1 MQAKKDEQGFMSAET
16 QNHRFINVLQ
26 LAYLGAVK
34 ISEDKYVIPSH
45 IVDKI
50 ETELDFNTTLTK
62 KKDIIEEQ
70 KKKYRK
76 RQSYLFFSN
85 ILCASNYESY
95 NVAREILLSINSKID
110 KVATSMTHMR
120 YSMESLHL
128 ALDDYFGTNKVMVT
142 PSRFLYKKNKLKSK
156 SKPKVS
162 KNKKV
167 SKTRKKLVDLDQE
180 DVPF

>member
-16 QNHRFINVLQ
+16 QNHRFINILQ

-85 ILCASNYESY
+85 ILSASNYESY
-95 NVAREILLSINSKID
+95 DVARETLLSINKKID
-110 KVATSMTHMR
+110 KLATSMTHMR

-128 ALDDYFGTNKVMVT
+128 ALDDYFGTNKVIVT

-156 SKPKVS
+156 LS

-167 SKTRKKLVDLDQE
+167 SKTRKKVVDLDQE
-180 DVPF
+180 EVPF

>member
-16 QNHRFINVLQ
+16 QNNRFINVLQ
-26 LAYLGAVK
+26 LAYLSAVE

-45 IVDKI
+45 VVNKI

-95 NVAREILLSINSKID
+95 NVAREILLSINSKMD

-128 ALDDYFGTNKVMVT
+128 ALDDYFGTNKVIVT
-142 PSRFLYKKNKLKSK
+142 PSRFLYKKNKSKSK
-156 SKPKVS
+156 SKVS

-167 SKTRKKLVDLDQE
+167 SKTRKKVVDLDQE
-180 DVPF
+180 EVPF